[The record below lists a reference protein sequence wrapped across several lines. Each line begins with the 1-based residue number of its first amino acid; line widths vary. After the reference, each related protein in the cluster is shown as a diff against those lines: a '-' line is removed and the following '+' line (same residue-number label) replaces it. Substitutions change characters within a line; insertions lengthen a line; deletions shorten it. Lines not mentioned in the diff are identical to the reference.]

1 MIVLR
6 NYAFPQ
12 KKKYKTSEPTNTMKR
27 SIHLFHFKR
36 AQCILINHVTKEPWP
51 LWFLPT
57 YQKFKTGAILTYN
70 LLNKQGE
77 YTMWSG
83 ICTVKAAGELC
94 RDRNCHC
101 KVGSGFGIDHPDPK
115 SL

>member
-1 MIVLR
+1 MRLFVR
-6 NYAFPQ
+6 N
-12 KKKYKTSEPTNTMKR
+12 TSVNVK
-27 SIHLFHFKR
+27 LHFKLTR
-36 AQCILINHVTKEPWP
+36 AQRFIRNHVTKEPWP

-101 KVGSGFGIDHPDPK
+101 KVGFGFGIDHPDPK
-115 SL
+115 SQKVEFFYSIY